1 MKDLKD
7 YTLLIT
13 GAAGGNG
20 FGIASI
26 CINYFKKIILI
37 DRDEITLDRSIS
49 ILREI
54 IDSKNLDCELKKHL
68 ADLSDFNSRSKLIH
82 EIKSTYTE
90 IHCIVNNA
98 GVSLFP
104 KDEGSFNEKLDVWN
118 YTIETNLTAP
128 FHLISELNKLLPD
141 KLGTI
146 INITSLNSTLA
157 FPNNPSYMSSKGG
170 LRQLT
175 LSFAKDLSSRG
186 IRVNA
191 IAPGYIK
198 TNMTLK
204 SWENLETREARTNRT
219 MLGRWGEPSDLGG
232 TVCFLASNISSYIT
246 GQEIYI
252 DGGWSSKGL

>member
-1 MKDLKD
+1 
-7 YTLLIT
+7 
-13 GAAGGNG
+13 
-20 FGIASI
+20 
-26 CINYFKKIILI
+26 
-37 DRDEITLDRSIS
+37 
-49 ILREI
+49 
-54 IDSKNLDCELKKHL
+54 
-68 ADLSDFNSRSKLIH
+68 
-82 EIKSTYTE
+82 
-90 IHCIVNNA
+90 
-98 GVSLFP
+98 
-104 KDEGSFNEKLDVWN
+104 
-118 YTIETNLTAP
+118 
-128 FHLISELNKLLPD
+128 
-141 KLGTI
+141 
-146 INITSLNSTLA
+146 
-157 FPNNPSYMSSKGG
+157 MSSKGG